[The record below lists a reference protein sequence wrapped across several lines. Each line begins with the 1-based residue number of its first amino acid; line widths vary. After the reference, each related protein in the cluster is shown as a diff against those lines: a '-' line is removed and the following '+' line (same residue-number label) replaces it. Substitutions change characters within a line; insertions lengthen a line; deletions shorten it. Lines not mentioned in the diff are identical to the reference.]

1 MKVSDLLKMGLFSCN
16 NYDDEEDDDFI
27 DNRRLR
33 LEFNQEHCDY
43 FTEIDAVYLHGVESE
58 IEYNY
63 SEEKEDSIVSITEAF
78 HQRMSMN
85 SNLNNENSYVRNDSV
100 NISMLPV
107 SYMHGMNQFNL
118 TVRKSRII
126 FCKVAL

>member
-43 FTEIDAVYLHGVESE
+43 STEIDAVYLHGVESE